1 MADMADTTV
10 GEPRPAERGR
20 STGKAGERELR
31 QLLAGLTA
39 VRDGDFGT
47 RLPDGAEGVLG
58 EIATVFNGMV
68 DQLSL
73 FTSEVTRVSREVG
86 SEGRLGGQAEVEG
99 VSGTW
104 KRLTENVNELAGSL
118 TRQVRAIAE
127 VTGAVAEGDLTRSIT
142 VDASGEVADLEGNV
156 NFMVQS
162 LRETTRANQEQDW
175 LKTNLARI
183 SGLMQGHRD
192 LAVVAEL
199 IMDELTPLVGAQY
212 GAFYLA
218 EDDDGGTELRLVGSY
233 GHPAVAEGAE
243 PPRFGLGQS
252 LAGQAARSRR
262 TITVDDLPAGYV
274 TVSSGPGATEPTG
287 LIVLPIT
294 AEDQVLGVIELAS
307 VTPFTALHQDFL
319 GRRQAPEGCRVTVP
333 ADNGGRILGVL
344 EICWPGPL
352 EPQSPQVQRQIEALA
367 ELCAHTLD
375 SRAADTA
382 DSGDVLQAR
391 HPGASELV
399 DFADGLLDPALV
411 LVPQPDA
418 EGRLADFRIHHVSAH
433 FVDPVGR
440 PRGAVAGS
448 LLLEAYPMAVGES
461 GLFEKIEHVH
471 ATGEPF
477 RAERMVLRALVGQVP
492 LTVEAA
498 VSISRHG
505 ENVLLIRRVQDEAAR
520 LASVLRHAQRLGRIG
535 GFEENLVTG
544 EIVWNSRLFAL
555 HGLPPT
561 AAPIPLEQ
569 LPAHTHADD
578 EAAIG
583 RFLRT
588 LLHHRRPAS
597 TAFRL
602 QRTDGIVR
610 HIRVVAEPAL
620 DDGGRLVAVRGAY
633 QDVSAQHWTEV
644 ALGATRDQLAHT
656 EQQAAER
663 NRMTPQLQRAIM
675 PPTRGPI
682 DAGGL
687 DIAVRYRPA
696 EKDHL
701 VGGDWYDAVVLPSG
715 QVLLS
720 VGDVAG
726 HGIEAATGMV
736 VLRNALR
743 GLATTGAGPAQILA
757 WLNTVAH
764 HLTENVTA
772 TAVCGL
778 YDPDTRTLRWARAG
792 HPPPVLVRRGEAA
805 TLPLVGGL
813 LLGAV
818 AEAGYEEEKL
828 VLETGDMLL
837 MYTDGLIERRDR
849 SLQES
854 ADQLMALARDFG
866 ATLDKQLDRLLT
878 YSNSDTDDDTC
889 VVGVLMR

>member
-1 MADMADTTV
+1 MQTQ
-10 GEPRPAERGR
+10 RPDESVPQDGPPSAAPARDAAAPVPSVRRPYEGRVYERGEYGGAPPR
-20 STGKAGERELR
+20 DGADARVGRLAATVERLRREVREAHAAAEGRALIEMAKGILVERLGCGPAQAARQLDTLADQAGLSRLELAADLIDQAAHDRVTEAAREFLARAGEDDTGPGGGRGEDGGETPSLSVRLR
-31 QLLAGLTA
+31 TAESGALAADDTQAVAESLLEHALTP
-39 VRDGDFGT
+39 
-47 RLPDGAEGVLG
+47 L
-58 EIATVFNGMV
+58 
-68 DQLSL
+68 
-73 FTSEVTRVSREVG
+73 
-86 SEGRLGGQAEVEG
+86 
-99 VSGTW
+99 
-104 KRLTENVNELAGSL
+104 
-118 TRQVRAIAE
+118 
-127 VTGAVAEGDLTRSIT
+127 GAVAVAIWAAGTDTSLTLAGFAGYAAEEAARWHY
-142 VDASGEVADLEGNV
+142 VPPGVA
-156 NFMVQS
+156 
-162 LRETTRANQEQDW
+162 T
-175 LKTNLARI
+175 LARRALTERRPVWFASPAE
-183 SGLMQGHRD
+183 SGL
-192 LAVVAEL
+192 
-199 IMDELTPLVGAQY
+199 
-212 GAFYLA
+212 
-218 EDDDGGTELRLVGSY
+218 
-233 GHPAVAEGAE
+233 
-243 PPRFGLGQS
+243 
-252 LAGQAARSRR
+252 
-262 TITVDDLPAGYV
+262 
-274 TVSSGPGATEPTG
+274 PT
-287 LIVLPIT
+287 
-294 AEDQVLGVIELAS
+294 
-307 VTPFTALHQDFL
+307 L
-319 GRRQAPEGCRVTVP
+319 GRGQAPEGCRVTVP

-352 EPQSPQVQRQIEALA
+352 EPQPPQVQRQIEALA

-375 SRAADTA
+375 SRA
-382 DSGDVLQAR
+382 GNEGEVLQAR
-391 HPGASELV
+391 NPGASELV

-418 EGRLADFRIHHVSAH
+418 EGRLTDFRIHHVSAH

-461 GLFEKIEHVH
+461 GLYEKIEHVH

-505 ENVLLIRRVQDEAAR
+505 ENVLLIWRVQDEAAR
-520 LASVLRHAQRLGRIG
+520 LASVLQHAQRLGRIG

-544 EIVWNSRLFAL
+544 EIVWNSQLFTL

-620 DDGGRLVAVRGAY
+620 DEEGRLVAVRGAY

-644 ALGATRDQLAHT
+644 ALGATRDQLAQT

-663 NRMTPQLQRAIM
+663 NRMTLQLQRAIM

-805 TLPLVGGL
+805 ALPLVGGL
-813 LLGAV
+813 LLGAI

-854 ADQLMALARDFG
+854 LDQLMALARDFG

-889 VVGVLMR
+889 VVGVRMR

>member
-1 MADMADTTV
+1 MSTALLLKAVFGGGGGDSPSLSVRLRTAESGALAADDTQAVAESLLEHALTPLGAMAVAIW
-10 GEPRPAERGR
+10 A
-20 STGKAGERELR
+20 AGTD
-31 QLLAGLTA
+31 ASLT
-39 VRDGDFGT
+39 
-47 RLPDGAEGVLG
+47 
-58 EIATVFNGMV
+58 
-68 DQLSL
+68 
-73 FTSEVTRVSREVG
+73 
-86 SEGRLGGQAEVEG
+86 
-99 VSGTW
+99 
-104 KRLTENVNELAGSL
+104 LAGS
-118 TRQVRAIAE
+118 AGFAAE
-127 VTGAVAEGDLTRSIT
+127 EAARWHYVPPGVAT
-142 VDASGEVADLEGNV
+142 
-156 NFMVQS
+156 
-162 LRETTRANQEQDW
+162 
-175 LKTNLARI
+175 LARRA
-183 SGLMQGHRD
+183 LTERR
-192 LAVVAEL
+192 AVW
-199 IMDELTPLVGAQY
+199 
-212 GAFYLA
+212 FH
-218 EDDDGGTELRLVGSY
+218 S
-233 GHPAVAEGAE
+233 PADS
-243 PPRFGLGQS
+243 Q
-252 LAGQAARSRR
+252 
-262 TITVDDLPAGYV
+262 LP
-274 TVSSGPGATEPTG
+274 T
-287 LIVLPIT
+287 
-294 AEDQVLGVIELAS
+294 
-307 VTPFTALHQDFL
+307 L
-319 GRRQAPEGCRVTVP
+319 GRRQAPDGCRVTVP

-352 EPQSPQVQRQIEALA
+352 EPQPPQVQRQLEALA

-375 SRAADTA
+375 SRPPAPADPA
-382 DSGDVLQAR
+382 GVVRDQGV
-391 HPGASELV
+391 SELV

-411 LVPQPDA
+411 LVPHRDA
-418 EGRLADFRIHHVSAH
+418 EGRLADFRVHHVSSN
-433 FVDPVGR
+433 FVDPAGR
-440 PRGAVAGS
+440 PRTAVAGA
-448 LLLEAYPMAVGES
+448 LVTEAYPLAMGES
-461 GLFEKIEHVH
+461 GLFQKIEHVH
-471 ATGEPF
+471 ATGESF

-505 ENVLLIRRVQDEAAR
+505 ENVLLIWRVQDEAAR
-520 LASVLRHAQRLGRIG
+520 LASVLQHAQRLGRIG

-544 EIVWNSRLFAL
+544 EILWNSQLFAL

-602 QRTDGIVR
+602 RRTDGIVR
-610 HIRVVAEPAL
+610 HIRVVAEPVA
-620 DDGGRLVAVRGAY
+620 DSAGRLVAVRGAY

-644 ALGATRDQLAHT
+644 ALGATRDQLAQT

-663 NRMTPQLQRAIM
+663 NRMALQLQRAIM

-687 DIAVRYRPA
+687 HIAVRYRPA

-743 GLATTGAGPAQILA
+743 GLATTGAGPAQILS

-778 YDPDTRTLRWARAG
+778 YDPATRTLRWARAG
-792 HPPPVLVRRGEAA
+792 HPPPVLVRGERAGA
-805 TLPLVGGL
+805 LPLVGGL

-818 AEAGYEEEKL
+818 PEAVYEEERL
-828 VLETGDMLL
+828 TLEGGDMLL

-854 ADQLMALARDFG
+854 LDQLLAVARDAD
-866 ATLDKQLDRLLT
+866 ATLEKQLDRLLT
-878 YSNSDTDDDTC
+878 YSNADTDDDTC
-889 VVGVLMR
+889 IVGVRMS

>member
-1 MADMADTTV
+1 MQTQRPDEPVPEDGPPSAAPAREASAVHASVAHASAADGSVREAAAPV
-10 GEPRPAERGR
+10 PSVRQPYEGRVYERGVYDGAPPR
-20 STGKAGERELR
+20 DGADVRVGRLAATVERLRREVREAHAAAEGRALIEMAKGILVERLGCGPAQAAR
-31 QLLAGLTA
+31 QLDTLADQAGLS
-39 VRDGDFGT
+39 
-47 RLPDGAEGVLG
+47 RLELAADLIDQAAHDRVTEAAREFLARAEGGAEGRGGTDRDGGRGGDGGEAPSLSVRLRTAESGALAADDTQAVAESLLEHALTPLG
-58 EIATVFNGMV
+58 AVAVAIWAAGT
-68 DQLSL
+68 DASL
-73 FTSEVTRVSREVG
+73 T
-86 SEGRLGGQAEVEG
+86 
-99 VSGTW
+99 
-104 KRLTENVNELAGSL
+104 LAGS
-118 TRQVRAIAE
+118 AGYAAE
-127 VTGAVAEGDLTRSIT
+127 EAARWHYVPPGVAT
-142 VDASGEVADLEGNV
+142 
-156 NFMVQS
+156 
-162 LRETTRANQEQDW
+162 
-175 LKTNLARI
+175 LARRA
-183 SGLMQGHRD
+183 LTERRPVWF
-192 LAVVAEL
+192 ATPAE
-199 IMDELTPLVGAQY
+199 
-212 GAFYLA
+212 
-218 EDDDGGTELRLVGSY
+218 
-233 GHPAVAEGAE
+233 
-243 PPRFGLGQS
+243 
-252 LAGQAARSRR
+252 
-262 TITVDDLPAGYV
+262 
-274 TVSSGPGATEPTG
+274 TG
-287 LIVLPIT
+287 LPT
-294 AEDQVLGVIELAS
+294 
-307 VTPFTALHQDFL
+307 L

-352 EPQSPQVQRQIEALA
+352 EPQPPQVQRQIEALA

-375 SRAADTA
+375 SRDAGAE
-382 DSGDVLQAR
+382 DSGETLQAR

-411 LVPQPDA
+411 LVPQLDA

-433 FVDPVGR
+433 FVDPAGR
-440 PRGAVAGS
+440 PRGAVAGAM
-448 LLLEAYPMAVGES
+448 LLEAYPMAVGES

-492 LTVEAA
+492 LTVEAS

-505 ENVLLIRRVQDEAAR
+505 ENVLLIWRVQDEAAR
-520 LASVLRHAQRLGRIG
+520 LASVLQHAQRLGRIG

-544 EIVWNSRLFAL
+544 EIVWNSQLFAL

-602 QRTDGIVR
+602 QRPDGIVR

-620 DDGGRLVAVRGAY
+620 DAEGRLVAVRGAY

-644 ALGATRDQLAHT
+644 ALGATRDQLAQT

-663 NRMTPQLQRAIM
+663 NRMTLQLQRAIM

-792 HPPPVLVRRGEAA
+792 HPPPVLVRRGEAI

-813 LLGAV
+813 LLGAI

-854 ADQLMALARDFG
+854 LDQLMALARDSG

-889 VVGVLMR
+889 VVGVRMR

>member
-1 MADMADTTV
+1 MQTQ
-10 GEPRPAERGR
+10 RPDESVPEDGPPSAAPARDAAAPVPSVRQPYEGRVYERGVYDGAPPR
-20 STGKAGERELR
+20 DGADARVGRLAATVERLRREVREAHAAAEGRALIEMAKGILVERLGCGPAQAAR
-31 QLLAGLTA
+31 QLDTLADRAGLSRLELAADLIDQAAHDRVTEA
-39 VRDGDFGT
+39 AREFLARAGGSDHGNREDGHESRDGGRGEDGGEAPSLSV
-47 RLPDGAEGVLG
+47 RLRTAESGALAADDTQAVAE
-58 EIATVFNGMV
+58 
-68 DQLSL
+68 SL
-73 FTSEVTRVSREVG
+73 LEH
-86 SEGRLGGQAEVEG
+86 A
-99 VSGTW
+99 
-104 KRLTENVNELAGSL
+104 LTPL
-118 TRQVRAIAE
+118 
-127 VTGAVAEGDLTRSIT
+127 GAVAVAIWAAGT
-142 VDASGEVADLEGNV
+142 DASLTLAGFAGYAAEEAARWHYVPPGVA
-156 NFMVQS
+156 
-162 LRETTRANQEQDW
+162 T
-175 LKTNLARI
+175 LARRALTERRPVWFASPAE
-183 SGLMQGHRD
+183 SGL
-192 LAVVAEL
+192 
-199 IMDELTPLVGAQY
+199 
-212 GAFYLA
+212 
-218 EDDDGGTELRLVGSY
+218 
-233 GHPAVAEGAE
+233 
-243 PPRFGLGQS
+243 
-252 LAGQAARSRR
+252 
-262 TITVDDLPAGYV
+262 
-274 TVSSGPGATEPTG
+274 PT
-287 LIVLPIT
+287 
-294 AEDQVLGVIELAS
+294 
-307 VTPFTALHQDFL
+307 L

-352 EPQSPQVQRQIEALA
+352 EPQPPQVQRQIEALA

-375 SRAADTA
+375 SRAGEA
-382 DSGDVLQAR
+382 GEVLQAR

-411 LVPQPDA
+411 LAPQLDA

-433 FVDPVGR
+433 FVDPAGR

-461 GLFEKIEHVH
+461 GLYEKIEHVH

-505 ENVLLIRRVQDEAAR
+505 ENVLLIWRVQDEAAR
-520 LASVLRHAQRLGRIG
+520 LASVLQHAQRLGRIG

-544 EIVWNSRLFAL
+544 EIVWNSQLFAL

-620 DDGGRLVAVRGAY
+620 DEGGRLIAVRGAY

-644 ALGATRDQLAHT
+644 ALGATRDQLAQT

-663 NRMTPQLQRAIM
+663 NRMTLQLQRAIM

-792 HPPPVLVRRGEAA
+792 HPPPVLVRRGEAV

-813 LLGAV
+813 LLGAI

-828 VLETGDMLL
+828 VLEAGDMLL

-854 ADQLMALARDFG
+854 LDQLMALARDSG

-889 VVGVLMR
+889 VVGVRMR